1 MNREM
6 FLNQLVD
13 LVVKIRNDKL
23 YNTINKLIKEEN
35 FDQLDWFICG
45 AILMAP
51 DSDRNY
57 NLLVYIRNLL
67 NERIKQY

>member
-35 FDQLDWFICG
+35 FDRLDWFMCG
-45 AILMAP
+45 AILMSP
-51 DSDRNY
+51 ETDRNY
-57 NLLVYIRNLL
+57 NLLISIRNLL
-67 NERIKQY
+67 NKRIQQY

>member
-57 NLLVYIRNLL
+57 NLLVSIRNLL